1 MKKVI
6 RLTETDL
13 EKIVRK
19 VIAEQEESNSRTI
32 EKTAE
37 QVKGSRSELINKWK
51 SYFPDVAWF
60 QQIRQDSKANKFK
73 IIDSQNLQNE
83 GLQKMYS
90 AFRTF
95 IDPSVPDLND
105 ASNFYN
111 WLEEKSVAQKFHNA
125 PTKWFSDLGKTQEL
139 LTGMIPIL
147 TASQYP
153 QTLPYEESLA
163 KAQRFSPELK
173 NNKFFSSTNQVLP
186 KKAYEMITMV

>member
-6 RLTETDL
+6 RLTESDL

-19 VIAEQEESNSRTI
+19 VLSEQGGTNGNVI
-32 EKTAE
+32 QKKTE
-37 QVKGSRSELINKWK
+37 QIQGSRSELIDKWK
-51 SYFPDVAWF
+51 SYFPDIAWF
-60 QQIRQDSKANKFK
+60 QQTRQDSKAGKFK
-73 IIDSQNLQNE
+73 IIDAQSLQNE

-105 ASNFYN
+105 AEKFYK

-139 LTGMIPIL
+139 LMGMIPVL
-147 TASQYP
+147 NASQYP
-153 QTLPYEESLA
+153 LTLPYNESLVR
-163 KAQRFSPELK
+163 AQKFSPELK
-173 NNKFFSSTNQVLP
+173 DNKMFASTNQVLP
-186 KKAYEMITMV
+186 QKAYEMITRV

>member
-1 MKKVI
+1 MKRVI
-6 RLTETDL
+6 RLSESDL
-13 EKIVRK
+13 ETIVRK
-19 VIAEQEESNSRTI
+19 VIAEQEVSNGRAI
-32 EKTAE
+32 EKTTQ
-37 QVKGSRSELINKWK
+37 QVKGSRSELIDKWK

-90 AFRTF
+90 AYRTF
-95 IDPSVPDLND
+95 IDPSVPNLND

-125 PTKWFSDLGKTQEL
+125 PTKWFSDLGRTQQL

-147 TASQYP
+147 TVSQYP
-153 QTLPYEESLA
+153 QTLPYEEALG
-163 KAQRFSPELK
+163 KVQRISPELK
-173 NNKFFSSTNQVLP
+173 DNKLFSSTNQGLP

>member
-19 VIAEQEESNSRTI
+19 VIAEQEDSNGRTI
-32 EKTAE
+32 EKTTG
-37 QVKGSRSELINKWK
+37 QIQNLRSDLLDKWK

-73 IIDSQNLQNE
+73 IIDAQNLQNQ

-90 AFRTF
+90 AYRTF

-105 ASNFYN
+105 AANFYR

-125 PTKWFSDLGKTQEL
+125 PTKWFSDLGKTQQL
-139 LTGMIPIL
+139 LTGMIPVL
-147 TASQYP
+147 TVSQYP
-153 QTLPYEESLA
+153 QTLPYEESLG
-163 KAQRFSPELK
+163 KAQRISPELK
-173 NNKFFSSTNQVLP
+173 QNTLFSSTNQVLA
-186 KKAYEMITMV
+186 KKAYEMITKV